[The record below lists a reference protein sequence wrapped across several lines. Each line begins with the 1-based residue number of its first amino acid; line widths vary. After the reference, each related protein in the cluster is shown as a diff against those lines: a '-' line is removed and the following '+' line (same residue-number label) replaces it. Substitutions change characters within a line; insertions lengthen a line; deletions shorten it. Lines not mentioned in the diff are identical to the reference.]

1 VVTQPKETKLK
12 MKKLTLTILSLFTI
26 IFFFACKHKPN
37 KDTNTAEKETQSI
50 SKDSTQLSDEELLDL
65 VQKQT
70 LKYFWDY
77 AEPNSGLGRERFHP
91 DGNYPKND
99 PNIVT
104 TGGSG
109 FGLMGIV
116 VGMDRN
122 FINRE
127 EAVNRLDKIA
137 DFLAKTPRYHGAW
150 PHWINGETGKTKN
163 FGSDSKDNGGD
174 IVETSFLA
182 QGFIVV
188 REYLKNGNEKEK
200 EVAKKFDKL
209 WNGIEWDWYTN
220 NKNGIFWHWSPDYEF
235 EKNFMIEGYNECLI
249 TYIMAASSPNH
260 SIKPEVYHEGWARGG
275 NITTDKKAY
284 GIPLILKHNTLGDK
298 GGPLFWAHYSYLGLN
313 PKGLEDQYANYW
325 DLNVNHSKINYEYC
339 QENPNHSK
347 TYGKDSWG
355 LTASYTKNKD
365 GSTGYA
371 AHSPDDDRGVVS
383 PTAAVSSLPYT
394 PKESMRA
401 IRHFYTDLN
410 ELVWGPAG
418 FYDAFSLD
426 NGEWAA
432 KKYLAIDQGPMIVM
446 IENYRTGLIWELF
459 MQAPEVQQG
468 LDKLGFTYSK

>member
-1 VVTQPKETKLK
+1 MVAQPKETKLK
-12 MKKLTLTILSLFTI
+12 MKKINLTIFALFTV
-26 IFFFACKHKPN
+26 IFFFACQQSPK
-37 KDTNTAEKETQSI
+37 KDANTTGKETQSS
-50 SKDSTQLSDEELLDL
+50 SKDSTHLSDKELLDL

-91 DGNYPKND
+91 DGDYGNKN

-249 TYIMAASSPNH
+249 TYIMAAASPNH
-260 SIKPEVYHEGWARGG
+260 SIKPEVYHEGWARSGKIMT
-275 NITTDKKAY
+275 NKKAY

-313 PKGLEDQYANYW
+313 PKGLKDRYANYW

-394 PKESMRA
+394 PEESMRA
-401 IRHFYTDLN
+401 IRHFYNDLN
-410 ELVWGPAG
+410 GLVWGPAG

-426 NGEWAA
+426 HGEWVA

-468 LDKLGFTYSK
+468 LDKLGFSYSK